1 MRVAEVEVRRPSIG
15 VLAGHVVLAGLLFPV
30 LLLAWVFLAAIA
42 GDESFTED
50 VIHGGIVGTAVVAG
64 AGILFVAIRWGIRAG
79 SRWVA
84 AVVATSAGL
93 ALVGAAA
100 AALLDFVGH
109 SPLNLSPPRIVGT
122 ARVGETLT
130 VLPGRWDPRRSE
142 PLEFEYSWFRCRG
155 GNCVDLFASG
165 RRYRV
170 RAADVGARLSSS
182 VLAIG
187 DLNASVDSQETE
199 VVRP

>member
-1 MRVAEVEVRRPSIG
+1 METRRPSIG

-50 VIHGGIVGTAVVAG
+50 VVHGGIVGTAFVAG
-64 AGILFVAIRWGIRAG
+64 IGILFVAIHWGRRAR
-79 SRWVA
+79 SRWLA
-84 AVVATSAGL
+84 AALGASAGL
-93 ALVGAAA
+93 ALVGSGA
-100 AALLDFVGH
+100 AALLDLVGH
-109 SPLNLSPPRIVGT
+109 SPVNLSPPRIVGT
-122 ARVGETLT
+122 PKVGETLT
-130 VLPGRWDPRRSE
+130 AFPGRWDPRRSE
-142 PLEFEYSWFRCRG
+142 ALEFEYSWFRCRG
-155 GNCVDLFASG
+155 AKCVDLFVSG

-182 VLAIG
+182 VLAVG
-187 DLNASVDSQETE
+187 DLNATVDSPETE